1 MVVVILRNLGAAAAG
16 VGAVAVEFGFGEEA
30 GAGAGEDAAMPFS
43 RRALTA
49 AMPRALTPLLAVI
62 VLFNTPGAHKLVWP
76 LEIGSVVRRR
86 RCHKNANP
94 SG

>member
-1 MVVVILRNLGAAAAG
+1 VVVVILRNLGAAAAG

-49 AMPRALTPLLAVI
+49 AMPRARALTPLLI
-62 VLFNTPGAHKLVWP
+62 VKPAQRSSAISLAP
-76 LEIGSVVRRR
+76 EGS
-86 RCHKNANP
+86 AYD
-94 SG
+94 